1 MTVAKTHSRKDYVG
15 NGSNLIFA
23 FDFKIYDEIDLLVYV
38 AGIPKILDT
47 DYTVSGGP
55 TWTES
60 GGNVTFVVAPP
71 TGAAVLIYRELTVVQ
86 GTHWPEG
93 DPFPCA
99 SHENAADRLV
109 MLAQQ
114 FKEAIG
120 RVFKVV
126 VTSLLSDIEVPEG
139 AGKLWG
145 WNAAGDGAAVYNQ
158 IIDTG
163 VITTKGDLV
172 IGGATGIAERK
183 AIGTAGQI
191 ATVASG
197 TVTWADRTL
206 VKLDDAEVPDDNTDL
221 NASTSKHGLCPK
233 FDNDVTHFLSGKGTQ
248 IAPPRDPLPGEVVQ
262 VVHVQTGESAVGTTA
277 IPYDDSIPQIT
288 EGNEYMTL
296 AIIPKSATNKLK
308 IDVVFNFT
316 HTIATAA
323 VAAAL
328 FQDATAPALAMAG
341 QNCETAG
348 AARQIVFTHY
358 MDAGTVISTTFRVR
372 AGGSTGITTVFNG
385 QVSGARIYGGVMASS
400 ITITEIQV

>member
-1 MTVAKTHSRKDYVG
+1 MTVTKTHNRKDYVG
-15 NGSNLIFA
+15 NGTNLIFA
-23 FDFKIYDEIDLLVYV
+23 FDFKIYDETDLLVYV
-38 AGIPKILDT
+38 AGALKILNT

-71 TGAAVLIYRELTVVQ
+71 AASAVLIYRDLTVTQ

-93 DPFPCA
+93 DPFPSA

-126 VTSLLSDIEVPEG
+126 ITSLLTDIEVPEG

-145 WNAAGDGAAVYNQ
+145 WNAAGDAAAVYNQ

-172 IGGATGIAERK
+172 IGSATGIAERK

-221 NASTSKHGLCPK
+221 DASIAKHGLCPK
-233 FDNDVTHFLSGKGTQ
+233 LPNDATKYLSGIGNYTVPPKDFTKMKF
-248 IAPPRDPLPGEVVQ
+248 IASPP
-262 VVHVQTGESAVGTTA
+262 T
-277 IPYDDSIPQIT
+277 
-288 EGNEYMTL
+288 
-296 AIIPKSATNKLK
+296 K
-308 IDVVFNFT
+308 IDWNALTDWTDVNISADT
-316 HTIATAA
+316 GSDTA
-323 VAAAL
+323 VAALLSVQITGTITNYASNTYMAIQGIFRKNGSSETVVL
-328 FQDATAPALAMAG
+328 QKITASDNHDGAYAHTAIASGMVIVELDANEIFEAKFQD
-341 QNCETAG
+341 
-348 AARQIVFTHY
+348 I
-358 MDAGTVISTTFRVR
+358 GTR
-372 AGGSTGITTVFNG
+372 AVTSQDLKVYLMGYFV
-385 QVSGARIYGGVMASS
+385 
-400 ITITEIQV
+400 

>member
-1 MTVAKTHSRKDYVG
+1 MTVAKTHNRKDYVG
-15 NGSNLIFA
+15 NGTNLIFA
-23 FDFKIYDEIDLLVYV
+23 FDFKIYDETDLLVYV
-38 AGIPKILDT
+38 AGALKILNT

-71 TGAAVLIYRELTVVQ
+71 AASAVLIYRDLTVTQ

-93 DPFPCA
+93 DPFPSA

-126 VTSLLSDIEVPEG
+126 ITSLLTEIEIPEG

-145 WNAAGDGAAVYNQ
+145 WNALGTGAALYNQ

-172 IGGATGIAERK
+172 IGNATGIAERK

-221 NASTSKHGLCPK
+221 NVSITKHGLAPK
-233 FDNDVTHFLSGKGTQ
+233 LPNDATKYLNGIGGYTVPPKDFSKIKFLATPAQKISWTALTDWTDVD
-248 IAPPRDPLPGEVVQ
+248 ISAD
-262 VVHVQTGESAVGTTA
+262 TGG
-277 IPYDDSIPQIT
+277 D
-288 EGNEYMTL
+288 
-296 AIIPKSATNKLK
+296 
-308 IDVVFNFT
+308 
-316 HTIATAA
+316 IATAA
-323 VAAAL
+323 I
-328 FQDATAPALAMAG
+328 LAVEVSGVVTPYA
-341 QNCETAG
+341 
-348 AARQIVFTHY
+348 
-358 MDAGTVISTTFRVR
+358 STTYMAVQAQLRKN
-372 AGGSTGITTVFNG
+372 GSSETDKVPKVTAVEDTEGSYNHTGIATGMIIVELDGGEIFEVKFANIGSRAPTTQTCKVNLMG
-385 QVSGARIYGGVMASS
+385 YI
-400 ITITEIQV
+400 I